1 MSYKKQDFVPKQKLS
16 ADHLNNIEDG
26 IVNNENAIN
35 EKQDKLVSGTNIKTI
50 NGESIL
56 GEGNISIAAS
66 SGSSSGS
73 GVGGE
78 CYCIKNA
85 VFYGDS
91 ITHGVYSYFNPNKNN
106 QRENGFDTTD
116 NTHLRIPAH
125 FGVLS
130 GANVTNHG
138 KRGSGWVQDTRRLGN
153 GLVMS
158 RKTNFA
164 DYDFAAYCLGINDWI
179 QGAALGTFTDDP
191 AVAAAAVA
199 NIEPATVEYEEPQIM
214 RMTRAVVEKPA
225 SDTIINV
232 QGGETVT
239 NPPIETTVTQGYA
252 SSEINNTQTNRARTG
267 YIQPPYHIEVNP
279 EYRIRA
285 IYSYSA
291 PNNNATGNVT
301 VKSTSTTAT
310 SYDIPDDGRYHIITF
325 AMADANA
332 NIDPTADI
340 IKSLYKPGEHAAD
353 KVVTVTGGTIEGRDP
368 VITELTQGAGASSSG
383 GAPAILENNSM
394 TNRVRTEFVEAP
406 FYIEVNDGY
415 VIHAVTK
422 YSHNDYISGKSSSV
436 INAAYNN
443 HRIPSYTQLEVDS
456 EYPYWI
462 ITFTKT
468 DNSQDIAPE
477 ESIIK
482 KFYILTEEDGVVEPV
497 EPVEPEPPASDGT
510 IVGGIAPG
518 YNSSITTRLVNGA
531 GSVKNNKPDITQ
543 YDGNTTRIRTE
554 FIQAPFYV
562 EANSGYTIRA
572 VAKFSHNDYTSGS
585 AIMLTS
591 STKNASYTVAEVD
604 PNYPYYII
612 TFTNQTDT
620 AKITP
625 TEPMVKYLC
634 SPEEPEV
641 LEGIEVTG
649 AAKDNGTPIKTR
661 LTQGAGVIGGVIPD
675 YDGDPTRV
683 RTVFIR
689 PPYYVETNEGYVIR
703 SIVKSKEKDYTC
715 EDSLYI
721 DSGVFDRTS
730 YFVNPDGYYPY
741 HIITFTK
748 VDDEEEIAPEEN
760 IIKYLY
766 VPESIGVEVTGNV
779 KDEEN
784 DEEEGTPITTRLING
799 EGKVENNKSKISSY
813 DGNPTRIRTMFV
825 QAPYF
830 ISVNE
835 GYVICT
841 IIGCKTNNYDDAVS
855 NNAAYVNEL
864 SITEYEAEKNSAYP
878 YHIITFAKTDDTEDI
893 TPEENII
900 NYFYEIPFNEDD
912 ILNEDGTIGQGNFVG
927 PVRGN
932 EGAAIRTNLVQ
943 GAGSVANGKP
953 DITKHNS
960 NTARLRTEFIQAPF
974 YVEAN
979 SGYTIRA
986 VAKYSHNDYTS
997 GTAIMLTSSTKNAS
1011 YAVAEVDANY
1021 PYYIITFTN
1030 QTDTAKITPTEN
1042 VVKYLY
1048 APGIGGGES
1057 GEPEGPEVPDIPDI
1071 PEEEPEDTE
1080 NFDPVEFVGGTV
1092 EGCDAI
1098 TTVLSSGLGSVK
1110 NGFPDITDFDGVT
1123 TRVRTDF
1130 IQAPFHI
1137 EVNSGYTIRAIVGYS
1152 YNDYTN
1158 GIAKTIFS
1166 YATNPTLM
1174 RYDMTEKESTYEYY
1188 IITFAKRNSV
1198 KNISPSEDIVKY
1210 LYIPNEEEEEDTNNN
1225 TGGNVGGG
1233 DTGNNDNTENKEEI
1247 IYGESVDI
1255 VGAVKED
1262 EGIHTTL
1269 SRGYGADSINSEQK
1283 NRIRTGF
1290 IRAPYYIEVNEGYV
1304 IRAIYSYPT
1313 ADESAKGTVVKNTST
1328 TATSYEITGNG
1339 YHIITFADASN
1350 PNNEITPNTGIIKY
1364 LYPTG
1369 GASSSGGSSSGGGGT
1384 TIAGSGHIPVPKEGT
1399 VIGNMCLCFQQIAE
1413 QNPLCKVVVY
1423 SPYNAWGQVSFGGDY
1438 TSNTLYGDEST
1449 NYALGTTNKAGYT
1462 LQDLIDVIDKVC
1474 KYYGIHHVPLSQS
1487 NVCNRLTIKNIM
1499 IDGLHPSRES
1509 RKFLAAEIF
1518 GKKGFDK

>member
-73 GVGGE
+73 DVGGE

-91 ITHGVYSYFNPNKNN
+91 ITHGVYSYFNPDKNN

-138 KRGSGWVQDTRRLGN
+138 KRGSGWVQDTRGLGN
-153 GLVMS
+153 GLEMS
-158 RKTNFA
+158 RLTNFA

-191 AVAAAAVA
+191 AEAAAAAVEVMMVSDEEEFVA
-199 NIEPATVEYEEPQIM
+199 PMTFSISRSATLPAT
-214 RMTRAVVEKPA
+214 
-225 SDTIINV
+225 DTTIEV
-232 QGGETVT
+232 QEGETVT
-239 NPPIETTVTQGYA
+239 NPPIETTVVQGFA
-252 SSEINNTQTNRARTG
+252 SSEINNTQANRARTG
-267 YIQPPYHIEVNP
+267 YIQPPYYIEVNP

-285 IYSYSA
+285 IYSYPS
-291 PNNNATGNVT
+291 PNYTTSGNAT

-310 SYDIPDDGRYHIITF
+310 SYEIPDDGKYHIITF

-340 IKSLYKPGEHAAD
+340 IKSLYRPGEYTTD
-353 KVVTVTGGTIEGRDP
+353 KVVTVTGGTIEGREP
-368 VITELTQGAGASSSG
+368 VITELTQGAGACSNTG
-383 GAPAILENNSM
+383 TPDILTYNSM

-415 VIHAVTK
+415 VIHGITK
-422 YSHNDYISGKSSSV
+422 YSDNDYTSGKASSV
-436 INAAYNN
+436 INASLGN
-443 HRIPSYTQLEVDS
+443 HRIPSYTQSEIDT

-497 EPVEPEPPASDGT
+497 EPEPPASDGT
-510 IVGGIAPG
+510 IIGGIAPG

-531 GSVKNNKPDITQ
+531 GSVTASGAPDITQ
-543 YDGNTTRIRTE
+543 YNGRTTRLRTE

-572 VAKFSHNDYTSGS
+572 VAKYSNNDYTSGT
-585 AIMLTS
+585 AKTLTTT
-591 STKNASYTVAEVD
+591 TKNASFTVAEAD

-620 AKITP
+620 TTITP
-625 TEPMVKYLC
+625 TELVVKYLC

-748 VDDEEEIAPEEN
+748 VNDEEEIAPEEN

-835 GYVICT
+835 GYVIRT

-855 NNAAYVNEL
+855 NNAVYVNEQ
-864 SITEYEAEKNSAYP
+864 SITEYEAETNSAYP

-932 EGAAIRTNLVQ
+932 EGAGIRTNLVN
-943 GAGSVANGKP
+943 GAGSVSSSGTPA
-953 DITKHNS
+953 ITQYDG

-979 SGYTIRA
+979 NGYTIRA
-986 VAKYSHNDYTS
+986 VAAYSDNDYTS
-997 GTAIMLTSSTKNAS
+997 GTAKTLTTTTKNVS
-1011 YAVAEVDANY
+1011 FTVAEVDPNY

-1057 GEPEGPEVPDIPDI
+1057 SDPESPEVPDIPDI

-1174 RYDMTEKESTYEYY
+1174 RYDMTEKESTYAYY
-1188 IITFAKRNSV
+1188 IITFARKDNSAL
-1198 KNISPSEDIVKY
+1198 NISPSEDIVKY
-1210 LYIPNEEEEEDTNNN
+1210 LYIPNEEEEEDANEN
-1225 TGGNVGGG
+1225 TGGNVDSG
-1233 DTGNNDNTENKEEI
+1233 NTENKEEI

-1262 EGIHTTL
+1262 KGISTTL
-1269 SRGYGADSINSEQK
+1269 SRGYGSNTINSSQK

-1290 IRAPYYIEVNEGYV
+1290 IKPPYYIEVNEGYV
-1304 IRAIYSYPT
+1304 IRAIYSYST
-1313 ADESAKGTVVKNTST
+1313 ADESATGTVVKNTST
-1328 TATSYEITGNG
+1328 TATSYEVTGNG
-1339 YHIITFADASN
+1339 YHIITFADASDAN
-1350 PNNEITPNTGIIKY
+1350 KEITPNTGIIKY
-1364 LYPTG
+1364 LYPT
-1369 GASSSGGSSSGGGGT
+1369 SSGSSSGGGSGT

-1449 NYALGTTNKAGYT
+1449 NYALGTTNRAGYT